1 MTLQPGFR
9 AAFLSAAIAT
19 LVVLG
24 IPSAH
29 AAAAPVVTSPMR
41 FAALIHAPRVI
52 RLRFSEA
59 IVMKSSGV
67 TLTDLAGHQVRVI
80 PVKSRGNDSIQ
91 VRIAARLPAGI
102 YRVQWQAVSAID
114 GAKTSGNYQFTVQ

>member
-1 MTLQPGFR
+1 MSLRPVLR
-9 AAFLSAAIAT
+9 AATLSA
-19 LVVLG
+19 VLG
-24 IPSAH
+24 TTIALGTPSAH

-67 TLTDLAGHQVRVI
+67 TLTDLAGHQVQVI
-80 PVKSRGNDSIQ
+80 PVKSHGNDSIQ
-91 VRIAARLPAGI
+91 ARIAAKLPAGV
-102 YRVQWQAVSAID
+102 YRVHWEAVSAID
-114 GAKTSGNYQFTVQ
+114 GAKTSGSYQFTVQ